1 MNKAEFFRQLNEGL
15 KKVSNEDRAEII
27 AEYEDHF
34 RNALAKGKSEEQ
46 ICADLGPVEQIVT
59 DYRIDKIV
67 AEQVTG
73 ETGSAKSIARAA
85 LVLLALAP
93 LNFILFFGP
102 FMFALGVLI
111 ASWAISGA
119 LFFAGVGA
127 FGSLLMKVFASP
139 KIAVLLLGCMGVA
152 ALGVFLTLLLIPI
165 TQMAGALIF
174 KYLKWNLDF
183 ARGKQ

>member
-1 MNKAEFFRQLNEGL
+1 MNKAEFFRQFNDGL

-46 ICADLGPVEQIVT
+46 ICADLGPVEQIIT

-67 AEQVTG
+67 ADQVTG
-73 ETGSAKSIARAA
+73 ETGNAKSIARAA

-102 FMFALGVLI
+102 FMFALGVMI
-111 ASWAISGA
+111 ASWVISGVMV
-119 LFFAGVGA
+119 FVGIGA
-127 FGSLLMKVFASP
+127 SGSLLLSLFASP
-139 KIAVLLLGCMGVA
+139 KIAVLLLGCIGVL

-165 TQMAGALIF
+165 TQKTGALIF

>member
-1 MNKAEFFRQLNEGL
+1 MNKAEFFKQLNDGL
-15 KKVSNEDRAEII
+15 KKISKEERADII
-27 AEYEDHF
+27 AEYEEHF
-34 RNALAKGKSEEQ
+34 HHALAKGKTEEQ
-46 ICADLGPVEQIVT
+46 VCADLGSVEQIIT

-67 AEQVTG
+67 ADQVTG

-139 KIAVLLLGCMGVA
+139 KIAVLLLGCFGVV
-152 ALGVFLTLLLIPI
+152 ALGVFFTLLLIPI
-165 TQMAGALIF
+165 TQKAGALIF
-174 KYLKWNLDF
+174 RYLKWNLDF